1 VTGPTRIDTVS
12 IPSCQG
18 QAKSVKNNF
27 TMTPPAAFTST
38 KIKDNDRY
46 NNFNSRTITNKQ
58 NNRSGAKLY
67 LLGFP
72 VFIGSFLG

>member
-1 VTGPTRIDTVS
+1 
-12 IPSCQG
+12 
-18 QAKSVKNNF
+18 
-27 TMTPPAAFTST
+27 MTPPAAFTST

-58 NNRSGAKLY
+58 NNRSSAKLY